1 MGWALVLS
9 QLAPERAEQ
18 ILARGRAYAQSRII
32 CNVHWRSDTEAG
44 MSVGSA
50 AFARLQNN
58 ALFQATMSVARD
70 EISQKLGGDIDK
82 KVCDAENAIL
92 ASGN

>member
-1 MGWALVLS
+1 MRRSVKTAS
-9 QLAPERAEQ
+9 QDPASNFELFKQ
-18 ILARGRAYAQSRII
+18 MLQ
-32 CNVHWRSDTEAG
+32 
-44 MSVGSA
+44 
-50 AFARLQNN
+50 LQNN

>member
-1 MGWALVLS
+1 M
-9 QLAPERAEQ
+9 
-18 ILARGRAYAQSRII
+18 
-32 CNVHWRSDTEAG
+32 HWKSDTEAG

-58 ALFQATMSVARD
+58 ALFQATMAVARE
-70 EISQKLGGDIDK
+70 EISQKLGGDVDQK
-82 KVCDAENAIL
+82 ACEAENVVL